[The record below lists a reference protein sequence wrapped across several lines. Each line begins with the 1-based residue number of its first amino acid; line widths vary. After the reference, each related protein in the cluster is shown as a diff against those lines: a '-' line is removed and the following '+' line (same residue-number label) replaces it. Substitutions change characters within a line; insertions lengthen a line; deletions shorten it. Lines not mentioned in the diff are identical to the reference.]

1 MERTG
6 SMEGGENVE
15 RTGSKKDGGNG
26 RVLIVVDMQK
36 DFVDGSLGT
45 AEAQAIIERTAEKIR
60 TFDGTVLFTMDTHGP
75 DYLDTQ
81 EGKFL
86 PVVHCVKGTPGWE
99 LISPLKEL
107 CEAGGYRR
115 YEKPAFGSVE
125 LARDLKGRYDAGTLS
140 SVELIGVCTDIC
152 VISNALLIK
161 AFLPELPVSVDP
173 VCCAGVTKEKHE
185 AALETMR
192 SCQILLP

>member
-1 MERTG
+1 M
-6 SMEGGENVE
+6 E

-99 LISPLKEL
+99 LIS
-107 CEAGGYRR
+107 
-115 YEKPAFGSVE
+115 
-125 LARDLKGRYDAGTLS
+125 S
-140 SVELIGVCTDIC
+140 S
-152 VISNALLIK
+152 
-161 AFLPELPVSVDP
+161 
-173 VCCAGVTKEKHE
+173 
-185 AALETMR
+185 
-192 SCQILLP
+192 